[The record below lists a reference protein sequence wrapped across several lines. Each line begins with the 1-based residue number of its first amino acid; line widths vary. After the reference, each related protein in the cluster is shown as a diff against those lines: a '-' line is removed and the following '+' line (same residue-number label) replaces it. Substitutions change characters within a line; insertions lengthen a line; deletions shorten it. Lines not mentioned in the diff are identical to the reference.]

1 MKIKRTLLIL
11 LAMPAISFAND
22 MKQFDIY
29 YHLSKGNSSR
39 QVIRI
44 TADNHFN
51 AQRIFESM
59 LPGCRFSEY
68 REVK

>member
-1 MKIKRTLLIL
+1 
-11 LAMPAISFAND
+11 
-22 MKQFDIY
+22 MKQFDIFY
-29 YHLSKGNSSR
+29 YLPKGNSSR

-51 AQRIFESM
+51 ARRIFESM
-59 LPGCRFSEY
+59 LPGMRFSEY

>member
-1 MKIKRTLLIL
+1 
-11 LAMPAISFAND
+11 
-22 MKQFDIY
+22 MKQFDIFY
-29 YHLSKGNSSR
+29 YIPNSNSSR

-51 AQRIFESM
+51 ARRIFESM
-59 LPGCRFSEY
+59 LPGMRFSEY

>member
-1 MKIKRTLLIL
+1 ML
-11 LAMPAISFAND
+11 LAIPAISFAND

-29 YHLSKGNSSR
+29 YYLPQGNSSR

-51 AQRIFESM
+51 AKRIFESM